1 MSLKQIKKEEFL
13 GNQPVIDFFNHGF
26 EKGFST
32 QAFGL
37 YGVKHLGKK
46 YLVNLIAKKNNC
58 VEGVN
63 FFKVKPEEDKRDISI
78 EQIRNWQRL
87 LHLQSAGN
95 DFVIG
100 VIESAENLS
109 VPASNALLKII
120 EEPPKQTLIFLIA
133 SNSNSLLKTIQSR
146 LLAIRFNKLTDENL
160 AQDLRLLGYE
170 DGQIKNIIT
179 SVNGLPGL
187 AIKLLGDKELQA
199 SWQKEYNDIAKMISA
214 PINERLTWLHNLFEN
229 KKLNDNFDA
238 LELLTKIALVV
249 SHKAKTNPVKF
260 ASALSWLVEAPRFL
274 AGNVNQRLLFE
285 RIILS
290 L

>member
-26 EKGFST
+26 EQGFST

-120 EEPPKQTLIFLIA
+120 EEPPKQTLIFLIS

-160 AQDLRLLGYE
+160 SQDLRLLGYE

-238 LELLTKIALVV
+238 LELLTKMAFVV